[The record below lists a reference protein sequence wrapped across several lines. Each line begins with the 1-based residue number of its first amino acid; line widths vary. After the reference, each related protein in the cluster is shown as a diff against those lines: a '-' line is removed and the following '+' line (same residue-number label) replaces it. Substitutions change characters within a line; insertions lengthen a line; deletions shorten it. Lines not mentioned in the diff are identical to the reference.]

1 MNFFVM
7 SDDGQE
13 VIAEI
18 GEVSSV
24 EIHSSFDEVI
34 KDDDIDLYK
43 LETEIEF
50 EFPISNIEYLA
61 KLFAEFNML
70 LKKLKDVFSSVN
82 MVREKLPKPCKSI
95 GEPHTKPLCRQFK
108 DHRNSRKYWRR

>member
-7 SDDGQE
+7 SDDGQV

-24 EIHSSFDEVI
+24 EIHSSFDEVV

-70 LKKLKDVFSSVN
+70 LKKLKEVFSSAN
-82 MVREKLPKPCKSI
+82 IVREKLPKSCKSI

>member
-13 VIAEI
+13 VISEI

-24 EIHSSFDEVI
+24 EIHSSFDEAVE
-34 KDDDIDLYK
+34 DDDIDLYK

-70 LKKLKDVFSSVN
+70 LKKLEEVFSSVDIEK
-82 MVREKLPKPCKSI
+82 EKLPKPCKSI
-95 GEPHTKPLCRQFK
+95 GEPHTKPLYKRFK

>member
-24 EIHSSFDEVI
+24 EIHSSFDEVV

-43 LETEIEF
+43 LETEI

-70 LKKLKDVFSSVN
+70 LKKLKEVFSSVN

-95 GEPHTKPLCRQFK
+95 GEPHTKPLYKRFK

>member
-7 SDDGQE
+7 S
-13 VIAEI
+13 
-18 GEVSSV
+18 
-24 EIHSSFDEVI
+24 
-34 KDDDIDLYK
+34 DDDIDLYK

-70 LKKLKDVFSSVN
+70 LKKLKEVFSSVETEK
-82 MVREKLPKPCKSI
+82 EKLSRPCKSI
-95 GEPHTKPLCRQFK
+95 GEPHTKPLHKRFK
-108 DHRNSRKYWRR
+108 DHRNSMKYWRR